1 MHTDPRGNDLPEHEN
16 VRVYLLASLQHNDAA
31 AALEGGVPRFP
42 LNPLPANPVLRAL
55 LSALDEWVTGGV
67 PPPESRIPTRSD
79 GRLITGGTYRND
91 FPAVPAFV
99 CPEPHVLHHIHRG
112 ASFADGVITREP
124 PLEDKTHEYAVLVPS
139 VDADGNE
146 SAGVRVPEVAA
157 PLATYL
163 GWNVRRDSEVM
174 AGIVGSALPFAETEE
189 ARAAQEDPRPSIEAR
204 YPSREAYLDA
214 VRAAAAALQEQR
226 LFLAEDVERCVAVA
240 GKRWDARIERGSKS
254 P

>member
-1 MHTDPRGNDLPEHEN
+1 M
-16 VRVYLLASLQHNDAA
+16 
-31 AALEGGVPRFP
+31 
-42 LNPLPANPVLRAL
+42 
-55 LSALDEWVTGGV
+55 
-67 PPPESRIPTRSD
+67 
-79 GRLITGGTYRND
+79 
-91 FPAVPAFV
+91 PAFV
-99 CPEPHVLHHIHRG
+99 CPDPHVLHHIHRG
-112 ASFADGVITREP
+112 ASFAEGVITREP
-124 PLEDKTHEYAVLVPS
+124 PLEDKMHEYAVLVPS

-174 AGIVGSALPFAETEE
+174 AGIVGSTLPFAETEE

-214 VRAAAAALQEQR
+214 VRTAATDLLEQR

-240 GKRWDARIERGSKS
+240 GKRWDARRKTGSDGRIAGKTLGDFAIGRL
-254 P
+254 